1 MTVQSATARTD
12 VVLGLGQMH
21 VTNEAD
27 AVLVCLGLGSCVAVC
42 AYDPIAKIAGMA
54 HIVLPVTTN
63 GATPHPKFADAAIP
77 MIIQQ
82 MQELGALK
90 IRMVV
95 KIVGGAQMVGA
106 NGTIGVMNIGVRNV
120 EVVRDTLTQ
129 QGLDIRAADTGGHHG
144 RTARFFVDS
153 GTVLVS
159 KAGGTSHE
167 L

>member
-1 MTVQSATARTD
+1 MTIRSATARTD

-42 AYDPIAKIAGMA
+42 AYDAIAGVAGMA
-54 HIVLPVTTN
+54 HIVLPAASN
-63 GATPHPKFADAAIP
+63 GAAPHPKFADSAIP

-82 MQELGALK
+82 MQELGALTG
-90 IRMVV
+90 RMAV
-95 KIVGGAQMVGA
+95 KIVGGAQLVGA
-106 NGTIGVMNIGVRNV
+106 NGTIGVMNIGASNV
-120 EVVRDTLTQ
+120 EAVTNALTQ
-129 QGLDIRAADTGGHHG
+129 QGVHIQETEVGGNHG

-153 GTVLVS
+153 GVVLVS
-159 KAGGTSHE
+159 KAGGESHE